1 MADPVYT
8 PQQLLDVINA
18 MASGA
23 QRVSYGDKSVEY
35 RSLAELKEIYSNI
48 STDITGIVR
57 RRTFRM
63 VTPPDKGL

>member
-8 PQQLLDVINA
+8 PQQLVDIVNA

-35 RSLAELKEIYSNI
+35 RSLSELREIFASAT
-48 STDITGIVR
+48 SSITGITQ

>member
-1 MADPVYT
+1 MADPDYT
-8 PQQLLDVINA
+8 PQQLQDVINA

-23 QRVSYGDKSVEY
+23 QRVSYGDKSVEF
-35 RSLAELKEIYSNI
+35 RSLAELREIFS
-48 STDITGIVR
+48 SATASLTGIAP

>member
-8 PQQLLDVINA
+8 PQQLVDIVNA
-18 MASGA
+18 LASGA

-35 RSLAELKEIYSNI
+35 RSLAELKEIFGKI
-48 STDITGIVR
+48 SGDLSGVVR

-63 VTPPDKGL
+63 VSPPDKGL